1 MVFCGKLLQK
11 CAVAYLCII
20 VLHVIFAVD
29 LY

>member
-11 CAVAYLCII
+11 CVVVYLCII
-20 VLHVIFAVD
+20 VLHAIFAVD